1 LVSPDDTPGGPYFIE
16 FELDLDNPVV
26 TPPATTGTY
35 IWRMLVTPYVDG
47 TTTLNPTAT
56 FEARSRVFVPHVL
69 TEHARYLTR
78 RQLLVVSGR
87 LVALG
92 HARRGRVWVAA
103 GPPNG
108 DLRLLGR
115 PRIRADGGY
124 SLSTRMREGRRARA
138 LEVWVF
144 RIEPP
149 GICPGPSAAPG
160 GCVDESISPHAPHMV
175 RVRVPK
181 LPKR

>member
-1 LVSPDDTPGGPYFIE
+1 
-16 FELDLDNPVV
+16 
-26 TPPATTGTY
+26 
-35 IWRMLVTPYVDG
+35 
-47 TTTLNPTAT
+47 
-56 FEARSRVFVPHVL
+56 VPHVL